1 METVDTRLEFLYAE
15 RQRRQIEEEREHLS
29 TSFKDFIRG
38 AWAVMRPDNPF
49 IPNWHI
55 DAICEHLEAVSTGEI
70 KRLQIWIPPQSMK
83 SYCVS
88 ILWPAWEWTTRPGLL
103 YWTASYGTRLA
114 WRNAARSHAL
124 MNDDWY
130 KARWGHEFSFVR
142 DAEDFF
148 MNDRGGYRLSTSP
161 GSEGTGYHGDRIIID
176 DPIEAAAAD
185 ATSQSKLGMVNDW
198 YDGTVE
204 SRGQGPRHA
213 RVIIMQRL
221 HELDLCGHALE
232 KENWTVLC
240 LPERYEH
247 DHPHAWKGDPRREG
261 DLLWPEWRPET
272 ASNAMAAGMTSHRA
286 AGQLQQRPAARE
298 GEILKRGWWRF
309 YDPAVLIDKTR
320 SPRFSVVVQ
329 SIDTPSKDKESNDLI
344 AIQAWGVSAADRYLL
359 DLRKGHLNYG
369 QAKRAIVEQARH
381 VRRLYPR
388 AAHYCLLE
396 NAGYGVELIE
406 ELKRELPGVLK
417 VSAGLEGNKQL
428 RAEAAAADLE
438 AGNCWLPGFGQGE
451 VSTGPPDE
459 KRTPADIIDF
469 VNECGTFPH
478 GRYDD
483 QVDAWSQAMNWIR
496 NRPSSRARFSSPFT
510 SNG

>member
-1 METVDTRLEFLYAE
+1 MTTVDEQLESLYAE
-15 RQRRQIEEEREHLS
+15 RQRRQVEEDREQLAG
-29 TSFKDFIRG
+29 SFKDFIKT
-38 AWAVMRPDNPF
+38 AWSVVRPDDPF
-49 IPNWHI
+49 VPNWHI
-55 DAICEHLEAVSTGEI
+55 DAICEHLQAVTAGEI
-70 KRLQIWIPPQSMK
+70 RRLQIWIPPQSMK

-88 ILWPAWEWTTRPGLL
+88 ILWPAWEWATKPSLN

-124 MNDDWY
+124 MNDPWY
-130 KARWGHEFSFVR
+130 QARWGENFSFVR

-161 GSEGTGYHGDRIIID
+161 TSEGTGYHGHRIIID

-185 ATSQSKLGMVNDW
+185 ATSQVRLAQVNDW

-204 SRGQGPRHA
+204 SRGLGNTHA

-232 KENWTVLC
+232 KEKWEVLC

-247 DHPHAWKGDPRREG
+247 DHPKKWARDPRTKDGE
-261 DLLWPEWRPET
+261 LLWPQWRDER
-272 ASNAMAAGMTSHRA
+272 ASSAMAAGMTTHRA

-309 YDPAVLIDKTR
+309 YDPKILTDDKR
-320 SPRFSVVVQ
+320 KPRFAAIVQ
-329 SIDTPSKDKESNDLI
+329 SVDTPSKDKEQNDQI
-344 AIQAWGVSAADRYLL
+344 AIQAWGVSGADRYLL
-359 DLRKGHLNYG
+359 DIRKGHLNYG
-369 QAKRAIVEQARH
+369 QAKRAIAEQARH
-381 VRRLYPR
+381 VRKLYPR
-388 AAHYCLLE
+388 SAHYCLLE

-406 ELKRELPGVLK
+406 ELKRELTGVIK

-428 RAEAAAADLE
+428 RAESAAADLE
-438 AGNCWLPGFGQGE
+438 SGNCWLPGFGKGSAE
-451 VSTGPPDE
+451 TIGPPDE
-459 KRTPADIIDF
+459 KRTSADVVDF

-496 NRPSSRARFSSPFT
+496 NRPSSRARFSSPF
-510 SNG
+510 SS